1 MIDTDKAHIDTC
13 MVGSITDGSHFDLG
27 HGILESPIKHWHL
40 AANCSLTL
48 ALTMLSFS
56 PEKNTITC
64 IYLFFSPI
72 ITCPHPT
79 KRPNQ
84 QQGQGLIITPHGSSS
99 LKKKS

>member
-1 MIDTDKAHIDTC
+1 
-13 MVGSITDGSHFDLG
+13 
-27 HGILESPIKHWHL
+27 
-40 AANCSLTL
+40 
-48 ALTMLSFS
+48 MLSFS

-99 LKKKS
+99 LKKKVLAAARENKSINGE